1 MVILLGSVVV
11 VTALVLVP
19 VLALALELVLV
30 PVLALALELVLE
42 LVLTAMTV
50 QRHHR
55 LTLRG
60 HWLRLR
66 LRLDRRPLLPFRGC
80 VLRYLGVSYWCSCA
94 YPAMALSLA
103 WLVCG

>member
-30 PVLALALELVLE
+30 LV
-42 LVLTAMTV
+42 LVLTAVTV

-80 VLRYLGVSYWCSCA
+80 VLRCLGVSYWCSCA
-94 YPAMALSLA
+94 YPAMALSLD

>member
-11 VTALVLVP
+11 VTA
-19 VLALALELVLV
+19 LVLV

-80 VLRYLGVSYWCSCA
+80 VLRCLGVSYWCSCA
-94 YPAMALSLA
+94 YPAMALSLD